1 MVLMA
6 DEHNK
11 NNQDEQVVST
21 NNGGN
26 NSNKGSSTNLEEN
39 VAALLCYLGS
49 FVTGIIFI
57 IIEKNSK
64 FVRFHAM
71 QSIVFFGGL
80 VVINFIVGFLPFST
94 ILSGLITLFTFIMWI
109 VFMVKAYQK
118 EYFKFPVTGQ
128 VAEDFVN
135 KQN

>member
-26 NSNKGSSTNLEEN
+26 NSNKCSSTNLEEN

-64 FVRFHAM
+64 FVRFHEM
-71 QSIVFFGGL
+71 QSLVFFVGL
-80 VVINFIVGFLPFST
+80 VVINFIVFFLRFST
-94 ILSGLITLFTFIMWI
+94 ILTELITFFTFIMSI

-118 EYFKFPVTGQ
+118 EYFKFPVAGQ